1 MSAKLTPGE
10 WSISEL
16 PILDRDGETRL
27 AKISI
32 IAPRQDGQYSIFSV
46 GKADFS
52 LDHPGFIPCDLEE
65 AEANARL
72 FAASKKMLE
81 ALQEIL
87 LDMEIAQK
95 NMRDAAKKD
104 PRWDGCAEA
113 IQPRVDAARAAIA
126 AATGEQQ

>member
-10 WSISEL
+10 WSVSEL
-16 PILDRDGETRL
+16 PIRDRDGEMML

-32 IAPRQDGQYSIFSV
+32 VAPRQDDQYSIFSV
-46 GKADFS
+46 GKVDFS

-81 ALQEIL
+81 ALKTFVSATITDTGQIVGL
-87 LDMEIAQK
+87 
-95 NMRDAAKKD
+95 MREDFDK
-104 PRWDGCAEA
+104 
-113 IQPRVDAARAAIA
+113 ARAAIA
-126 AATGEQQ
+126 AATGEQE

>member
-1 MSAKLTPGE
+1 MNAKFTPGE
-10 WSISEL
+10 WSVSEL

-32 IAPRQDGQYSIFSV
+32 VAPRQDDQYSIFSV
-46 GKADFS
+46 GKVDFS

-72 FAASKKMLE
+72 FAASKNMLE
-81 ALQEIL
+81 ALKAC
-87 LDMEIAQK
+87 LDYGAMT
-95 NMRDAAKKD
+95 
-104 PRWDGCAEA
+104 GAEW
-113 IQPRVDAARAAIA
+113 VTENARAAIA

>member
-1 MSAKLTPGE
+1 MNAKFTPGE
-10 WSISEL
+10 WSVSEL
-16 PILDRDGETRL
+16 PILDRGGETRL

-32 IAPRQDGQYSIFSV
+32 VAPRQDGQYSIFSV
-46 GKADFS
+46 GKVDFS

-81 ALQEIL
+81 AL
-87 LDMEIAQK
+87 
-95 NMRDAAKKD
+95 KD
-104 PRWDGCAEA
+104 CERVMSIDLNGLSA
-113 IQPRVDAARAAIA
+113 IFKPELKAARAAIA

>member
-1 MSAKLTPGE
+1 MNAKFTPGE
-10 WSISEL
+10 WSVSEL

-32 IAPRQDGQYSIFSV
+32 VAPRQDDQYSIFSV
-46 GKADFS
+46 GKVDFS

-81 ALQEIL
+81 ALKAC
-87 LDMEIAQK
+87 LDYGAMT
-95 NMRDAAKKD
+95 
-104 PRWDGCAEA
+104 GAEW
-113 IQPRVDAARAAIA
+113 VTENARAAIA

>member
-1 MSAKLTPGE
+1 MNTKFTPGE
-10 WSISEL
+10 WSVSEL
-16 PILDRDGETRL
+16 PILDRDGEMRL

-32 IAPRQDGQYSIFSV
+32 VAPRQDDQYSIFSV
-46 GKADFS
+46 GKVDFS

-81 ALQEIL
+81 ALKAC
-87 LDMEIAQK
+87 LDYGAMT
-95 NMRDAAKKD
+95 
-104 PRWDGCAEA
+104 GAEW
-113 IQPRVDAARAAIA
+113 VTENARAAIA

>member
-1 MSAKLTPGE
+1 MNAKFTPGE
-10 WSISEL
+10 WSVSEL

-32 IAPRQDGQYSIFSV
+32 VAPRQDDQYSIFSV
-46 GKADFS
+46 GKVDFS

-81 ALQEIL
+81 ALKTFVSATITDTGQIIGL
-87 LDMEIAQK
+87 
-95 NMRDAAKKD
+95 MREDFDK
-104 PRWDGCAEA
+104 
-113 IQPRVDAARAAIA
+113 ARAAIA

>member
-1 MSAKLTPGE
+1 MNAKLTPGE
-10 WSISEL
+10 WSVSEL
-16 PILDRDGETRL
+16 PILDCDGKMRL

-32 IAPRQDGQYSIFSV
+32 VAPRQDGQYSIFSV
-46 GKADFS
+46 GKVDFS

-81 ALQEIL
+81 ALKAC
-87 LDMEIAQK
+87 LDYGAMT
-95 NMRDAAKKD
+95 
-104 PRWDGCAEA
+104 GAEW
-113 IQPRVDAARAAIA
+113 VTENARAAIA

>member
-10 WSISEL
+10 WSVSEL
-16 PILDRDGETRL
+16 PIRDRDGETRL

-32 IAPRQDGQYSIFSV
+32 VAPRQDDQYSIFSV
-46 GKADFS
+46 GKVDFS
-52 LDHPGFIPCDLEE
+52 LDHPGFVPCDLEE

-81 ALQEIL
+81 ALKAC
-87 LDMEIAQK
+87 LDYGAMT
-95 NMRDAAKKD
+95 
-104 PRWDGCAEA
+104 GAEW
-113 IQPRVDAARAAIA
+113 VTENARAAIA

>member
-10 WSISEL
+10 WSVSEL
-16 PILDRDGETRL
+16 PILDRDGEMRL

-32 IAPRQDGQYSIFSV
+32 VAPRQDDQYSIFSV
-46 GKADFS
+46 GKVDFS

-81 ALQEIL
+81 ALNTFVSATITDTGQIIGL
-87 LDMEIAQK
+87 
-95 NMRDAAKKD
+95 MREDFDK
-104 PRWDGCAEA
+104 
-113 IQPRVDAARAAIA
+113 ARAAIA
-126 AATGEQQ
+126 AATGEQL

>member
-1 MSAKLTPGE
+1 MNAKFTPGE
-10 WSISEL
+10 WSVSEL

-32 IAPRQDGQYSIFSV
+32 AAPRQDGQYSIFSV
-46 GKADFS
+46 GKVDFS
-52 LDHPGFIPCDLEE
+52 FDHPGFIPCDLEE

-81 ALQEIL
+81 ALKTFVSATITDTGQIVGL
-87 LDMEIAQK
+87 
-95 NMRDAAKKD
+95 MREDFDK
-104 PRWDGCAEA
+104 
-113 IQPRVDAARAAIA
+113 ARAAIA

>member
-1 MSAKLTPGE
+1 MNAKFTPGE
-10 WSISEL
+10 WSVSEL

-32 IAPRQDGQYSIFSV
+32 VAPRQDGQYSIFSV
-46 GKADFS
+46 GKVDFS

-81 ALQEIL
+81 ALKAC
-87 LDMEIAQK
+87 LDYGAMT
-95 NMRDAAKKD
+95 
-104 PRWDGCAEA
+104 GAEW
-113 IQPRVDAARAAIA
+113 VTENARAAIA
-126 AATGEQQ
+126 AATGEQL

>member
-1 MSAKLTPGE
+1 MNAKFTPGE
-10 WSISEL
+10 WSVSEL

-32 IAPRQDGQYSIFSV
+32 VAPRQDGQYSIFSV
-46 GKADFS
+46 GKVDFS
-52 LDHPGFIPCDLEE
+52 FDHPGFIPCDLEE

-81 ALQEIL
+81 ALKTFVSATITDTGQIIGL
-87 LDMEIAQK
+87 
-95 NMRDAAKKD
+95 MREDFDK
-104 PRWDGCAEA
+104 
-113 IQPRVDAARAAIA
+113 ARAAIA

>member
-1 MSAKLTPGE
+1 MNAKFTPGE
-10 WSISEL
+10 WSVSEL

-32 IAPRQDGQYSIFSV
+32 VAPRQDGQYSIFSV
-46 GKADFS
+46 GKVDFS

-81 ALQEIL
+81 AL
-87 LDMEIAQK
+87 
-95 NMRDAAKKD
+95 KD
-104 PRWDGCAEA
+104 CE
-113 IQPRVDAARAAIA
+113 RVMSIDLNGLSAVFKPELKAARAAIA
-126 AATGEQQ
+126 AATGEQE

>member
-1 MSAKLTPGE
+1 MIAKFTPGE
-10 WSISEL
+10 WSVSEL

-32 IAPRQDGQYSIFSV
+32 VAPRQDDQYSIFSV
-46 GKADFS
+46 GKVDFS

-81 ALQEIL
+81 ALKAC
-87 LDMEIAQK
+87 LDYGAMT
-95 NMRDAAKKD
+95 
-104 PRWDGCAEA
+104 GAEW
-113 IQPRVDAARAAIA
+113 VTENARAAIA

>member
-1 MSAKLTPGE
+1 MNAKFTPGE
-10 WSISEL
+10 WSVSEL

-32 IAPRQDGQYSIFSV
+32 VAPRQDGQYSIFSV
-46 GKADFS
+46 GKVDFS

-81 ALQEIL
+81 ALKAC
-87 LDMEIAQK
+87 LDYGAMT
-95 NMRDAAKKD
+95 
-104 PRWDGCAEA
+104 GAEW
-113 IQPRVDAARAAIA
+113 VTENARAAIA
-126 AATGEQQ
+126 AATGEPQ

>member
-16 PILDRDGETRL
+16 PIRDRDGKMRL

-32 IAPRQDGQYSIFSV
+32 VAPRQDGQYSIFSV

-81 ALQEIL
+81 ALKDCERVMSIEL
-87 LDMEIAQK
+87 RGLAVIAPELK
-95 NMRDAAKKD
+95 
-104 PRWDGCAEA
+104 
-113 IQPRVDAARAAIA
+113 AARAAIA

>member
-16 PILDRDGETRL
+16 PILDRDGETKL

-32 IAPRQDGQYSIFSV
+32 VAPRQDDQYSIFSV
-46 GKADFS
+46 GKVDFS
-52 LDHPGFIPCDLEE
+52 FDHPGFIPCDLEE

-81 ALQEIL
+81 ALKAC
-87 LDMEIAQK
+87 LDYGAMT
-95 NMRDAAKKD
+95 
-104 PRWDGCAEA
+104 GAEW
-113 IQPRVDAARAAIA
+113 VTENARAAIA

>member
-1 MSAKLTPGE
+1 MNAKFTPGE
-10 WSISEL
+10 WSVSEL

-32 IAPRQDGQYSIFSV
+32 VAPRQDDQYSIFSV
-46 GKADFS
+46 GKVDFS
-52 LDHPGFIPCDLEE
+52 LDHPGFVPCDLEE

-81 ALQEIL
+81 ALRLTENFLCGPTAWTLEQQDNLIEKV
-87 LDMEIAQK
+87 A
-95 NMRDAAKKD
+95 
-104 PRWDGCAEA
+104 C
-113 IQPRVDAARAAIA
+113 AIA

>member
-1 MSAKLTPGE
+1 MNAKFTPGE
-10 WSISEL
+10 WSVSEL

-32 IAPRQDGQYSIFSV
+32 VAPRQDDQYSIFSV
-46 GKADFS
+46 GKVDFS

-81 ALQEIL
+81 TLKTFVSATITDTGQIIGL
-87 LDMEIAQK
+87 
-95 NMRDAAKKD
+95 MREDFDK
-104 PRWDGCAEA
+104 
-113 IQPRVDAARAAIA
+113 ARAAIA

>member
-10 WSISEL
+10 WSVSEL
-16 PILDRDGETRL
+16 PISDRDGKMRL

-32 IAPRQDGQYSIFSV
+32 VAPRQDDQYSIFSV
-46 GKADFS
+46 GKVDFS

-81 ALQEIL
+81 ALRKS
-87 LDMEIAQK
+87 LDFLEFAW
-95 NMRDAAKKD
+95 RDVSMNEY
-104 PRWDGCAEA
+104 AEA
-113 IQPRVDAARAAIA
+113 KRADAEDAVCAAIA
-126 AATGEQQ
+126 AATGEPQ

>member
-1 MSAKLTPGE
+1 MNAKFTPGE
-10 WSISEL
+10 WSVSEL

-32 IAPRQDGQYSIFSV
+32 VAPRQDGQYSIFSV

-81 ALQEIL
+81 ALKAC
-87 LDMEIAQK
+87 LDYGAMT
-95 NMRDAAKKD
+95 
-104 PRWDGCAEA
+104 GAEW
-113 IQPRVDAARAAIA
+113 VTENARAAIA
-126 AATGEQQ
+126 AATGEQL